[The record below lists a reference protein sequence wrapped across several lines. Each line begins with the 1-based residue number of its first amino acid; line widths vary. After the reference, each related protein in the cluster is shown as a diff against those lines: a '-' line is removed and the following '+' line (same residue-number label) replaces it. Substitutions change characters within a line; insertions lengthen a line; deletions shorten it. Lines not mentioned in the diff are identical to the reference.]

1 MSPRRRQPGAEH
13 VTEAIRWL
21 GWAEGDLVTAI
32 ENEANPKVPYRNA
45 AYEAQQAAEKA
56 IKAVI
61 LLAGLGFDEVHDLEA
76 LATQVPAGFPLPVT
90 TDALARLSDLATEGR
105 YPDEGEAIA
114 ADEVAQAI
122 ATATKI
128 CSAAVEHFVARGVD
142 RASITP
148 R

>member
-1 MSPRRRQPGAEH
+1 M
-13 VTEAIRWL
+13 
-21 GWAEGDLVTAI
+21 
-32 ENEANPKVPYRNA
+32 
-45 AYEAQQAAEKA
+45 
-56 IKAVI
+56 I

-76 LATQVPAGFPLPVT
+76 LATQVPPGFSLPVT

-114 ADEVAQAI
+114 ADEAAQAI

-128 CSAAVEHFVARGVD
+128 CSADRRGRRRYRPSIASRATASTVASFWRIESWVAPSCE
-142 RASITP
+142 RV